1 MTAPEPHDPVVQA
14 LDEMLAA
21 VDPVP
26 AELVEGGR
34 VAFSWRTMDEELL
47 ALAAGPSGAGV
58 GAGVRADAGG
68 DDGDGDGDGA
78 GLRFTAGGTSLDVDV
93 AVEAGVATV
102 VGQVLPPG
110 AGTLV
115 VEWVDGS
122 TTAEIDERGR
132 VVADGVP
139 AGRPVRLRVER
150 PGAAPVVT
158 DWLRL

>member
-1 MTAPEPHDPVVQA
+1 MTAPQPDDPVVQA

-21 VDPVP
+21 VDPPP

-34 VAFSWRTMDEELL
+34 VAFSWRSMDEELL
-47 ALAAGPSGAGV
+47 ALTAEAPTGDV
-58 GAGVRADAGG
+58 AGVR
-68 DDGDGDGDGA
+68 GDGNGSA
-78 GLRFTAGGTSLDVDV
+78 LRFAGGGTSLDVDV

-102 VGQVLPPG
+102 AGQVLPAGP
-110 AGTLV
+110 GTLV
-115 VEWVDGS
+115 VEWVGGS
-122 TTAEIDERGR
+122 TAAEIDERGR